1 MIGRSEM
8 RKLAAALGAALAVL
22 AVLAAA
28 CENGAPPASPGTATP
43 AQIVS
48 PTPMAV
54 RVLPATVA
62 ASPTS
67 AGNQL
72 AYIDADGNIM
82 LVNADGSDARRL
94 ADAQGCGRFPSLIW
108 SPTGHRLS
116 CRGSGTN
123 DEGLIVLMD
132 AQGQELA
139 DLRLSGPAWPFYW
152 SPSGE
157 AFLYGT
163 DGQLLL
169 ADDTGEALAKLGT
182 LDLSATYNGE
192 PYRGLKFWSPD
203 GHQLVYRPAN
213 ATEMRIYSLDSG
225 SERAVTGDYRP
236 LAWILGGKA
245 ILVAMKYQP
254 PVKGS
259 YPTYEVN
266 LLDLAGGEL
275 TRVPELDNGR
285 QFWVSPD
292 GTRAAVL
299 TQGSPGSD
307 GYPGLAMLA
316 FPSQEFHS
324 IPDSVITYG
333 SDHIPSEWVTFS
345 ADGSGIYWITQWE
358 SGAAVFRANADGT
371 GLTKMAQVESPG
383 AEFSPDLTMIA
394 YQVFDEDT
402 DTVTL
407 FTARI
412 DGSDARKID
421 SPGFAAAWRLTP

>member
-1 MIGRSEM
+1 M
-8 RKLAAALGAALAVL
+8 RKLAAAPGLALAVL

-54 RVLPATVA
+54 HVLPTTVA

-94 ADAQGCGRFPSLIW
+94 AGAQGCGHFPSLIW
-108 SPTGHRLS
+108 SPTGHRLI
-116 CRGSGTN
+116 CRGTGTN
-123 DEGLIVLMD
+123 GEGLIVLMN
-132 AQGQELA
+132 AQGQEVAELNLPGA
-139 DLRLSGPAWPFYW
+139 AWPFYW

-157 AFLYGT
+157 AFLYGA

-169 ADDTGEALAKLGT
+169 ANDSGETLAEPGH
-182 LDLSATYNGE
+182 LDLSVTYNAVL
-192 PYRGLKFWSPD
+192 YRGLKFWSPD
-203 GHQLVYRPAN
+203 GRQFVYRPAD
-213 ATEMRIYSLDSG
+213 ATEMRVYSLDSG
-225 SERAVTGDYRP
+225 SERSLAGDYRP

-245 ILVAMKYQP
+245 LLVATKYEP
-254 PVKGS
+254 PVNGS
-259 YPTYEVN
+259 YPSYEVN
-266 LLDLAGGEL
+266 LLDLASGDL

-299 TQGSPGSD
+299 TQGSGGTD
-307 GYPGLAMLA
+307 GYPELAILA
-316 FPSQEFHS
+316 FPSRES
-324 IPDSVITYG
+324 SPIPDSVISYG
-333 SDHIPSEWVTFS
+333 SDHIPESWLTFT
-345 ADGSGIYWITQWE
+345 ADGSEIYWITDW
-358 SGAAVFRANADGT
+358 SPGTAIFRANSDGT
-371 GLTKMAQVESPG
+371 SLTKIADLESTGAQ
-383 AEFSPDLTMIA
+383 FSPDLTMIA

-402 DTVTL
+402 HTATL

-412 DGSDARKID
+412 DGSDTHVID
-421 SPGFAAAWRLTP
+421 SPGFAPAWRPTP